1 MEAKRLL
8 LIMFK
13 IVCAMHIAFAIDAR
27 SMRQINS
34 RFQKIETG
42 HLKRINDLELEVR
55 HLAIELTEQR
65 INAEEL
71 EARINATDS
80 ETGSSTEGR
89 SKG

>member
-8 LIMFK
+8 LKMFI

-65 INAEEL
+65 IKAEEL
-71 EARINATDS
+71 EARINVTDG
-80 ETGSSTEGR
+80 EIRSSAEVRT
-89 SKG
+89 KG